1 MTDDELR
8 EYATTVVLDH
18 ARDVEGLAVYEMA
31 EDNIGH
37 EISDE
42 DARKV
47 LDLCRKATVT
57 VSWPDSSTA

>member
-8 EYATTVVLDH
+8 EYATTLILEH
-18 ARDVEGLAVYEMA
+18 CRDVEFMTIFEMA
-31 EDNIGH
+31 EEHTGE

-47 LDLCRKATVT
+47 DALLTKAKIKVKFPKE
-57 VSWPDSSTA
+57 SP